1 MERADRNRGE
11 GMKAIVT
18 GAGAGLGAVIAERL
32 AEEGYVLGLIDRD
45 ESSLGL
51 IADRLNARAWVADVA
66 DATEIKRVFDDFGPI
81 NLLVNNAGIARFGSL
96 LDQSPADMQA
106 VINVNLLGTALCSQ
120 QAAKGMSTLGG
131 GIIIN
136 MSSINA
142 ITPGPNVGLYA
153 ATKAAVHNLTVLQ
166 SIEWGPLGIRVNAI
180 APGFIDAGM
189 SAPFFANES
198 IREKRSQGV
207 PLKALGTSEDVVN
220 AVMYLQSDAARYVS
234 GHQLVIDGGVAGSL
248 LAHLPRD

>member
-1 MERADRNRGE
+1 
-11 GMKAIVT
+11 V
-18 GAGAGLGAVIAERL
+18 AERL
-32 AEEGYVLGLIDRD
+32 
-45 ESSLGL
+45 
-51 IADRLNARAWVADVA
+51 NAKAFPADVA
-66 DATEIKRVFDDFGPI
+66 SPEAVAEAFEAFGPVD
-81 NLLVNNAGIARFGSL
+81 LLVNNAGIARFGPL
-96 LDQSPADMQA
+96 LEKNALDMQA
-106 VINVNLLGTALCSQ
+106 VINVNLLGTAICSQ
-120 QAAKGMSTLGG
+120 QAARGMATLGG
-131 GIIIN
+131 GCIIN

-153 ATKAAVHNLTVLQ
+153 ATKAAIQNLTVLQ

-207 PLKALGTSEDVVN
+207 PLKTLGTAEDVVN
-220 AVMYLQSDAARYVS
+220 AVVYLQSDAARYVS
-234 GHQLVIDGGVAGSL
+234 GHQLVVDGGVVGSL

>member
-1 MERADRNRGE
+1 
-11 GMKAIVT
+11 MKAIVT
-18 GAGAGLGAVIAERL
+18 GAGTGLGAAIAERL
-32 AEEGYVLGLIDRD
+32 AKEGYVLGLLDQD
-45 ESSLGL
+45 EAGVTSV
-51 IADRLNARAWVADVA
+51 AERLNAKALPADVTSPEA
-66 DATEIKRVFDDFGPI
+66 VAEAFDAFGPVD
-81 NLLVNNAGIARFGSL
+81 LLVNNAGIARFGPL
-96 LDQSPADMQA
+96 LEQSALDMQA
-106 VINVNLLGTALCSQ
+106 VINVNLLGTAICSQ
-120 QAAKGMSTLGG
+120 QAARGMATLGG
-131 GIIIN
+131 GCIIN

-153 ATKAAVHNLTVLQ
+153 ATKAAIQNLTVLQ

-207 PLKALGTSEDVVN
+207 PLKALGTAEDVVN
-220 AVMYLQSDAARYVS
+220 AVVYLQSDAARYVS
-234 GHQLVIDGGVAGSL
+234 GHQLVVDGGVVGSL